1 MESTVMFKKDSKNA
15 KKLLHLKNC
24 VFLIYAP
31 RQLKIPHMQFERYNT
46 EVSVILPKNSCRFK
60 EDEIVQVFGDTQRI

>member
-1 MESTVMFKKDSKNA
+1 MESTVTFKKDSENA

-24 VFLIYAP
+24 GFLIYAP
-31 RQLKIPHMQFERYNT
+31 RQLKIPPMQFERYNT
-46 EVSVILPKNSCRFK
+46 EVTVILPKSSCRFK